1 MKPEIKSILYSFIP
15 GFILI
20 LLLSIIKYYEV
31 QTDTS
36 FASYGLFPRSIPDL
50 RGILFFP
57 LIHKDYDHLFSNAI
71 PLFILMAMLRY
82 FYREVSLKVF
92 LLTWILGGLWLWL
105 GGRPSYHI
113 GASGLVYGLS
123 SFIFFSGIWRRER
136 RMLAVSFIVVFL
148 YGGMVWGIFP
158 WFKETSW
165 EGHLFGGLA
174 GLLLSW
180 TYRKEGPQRTKYQ
193 WEDEP
198 NEFDEFENL
207 KMGEFEDLPMRE
219 TGLKMDEFEDV
230 ETDLSGGAAPD
241 REQKSPEGDGASR
254 KMGGSPYAGDRFEDG
269 TGEVSVL
276 KRGDDNES
284 GLKDGEEEM
293 KLEDGEELKES
304 EKVVGQDLFDLSSPK
319 ITYEYIEPKKD
330 EDRNRAGRQAG
341 ADDASSKD
349 SDKR

>member
-20 LLLSIIKYYEV
+20 LLLSMLKYYEV

-50 RGILFFP
+50 RGIILFP

-105 GGRPSYHI
+105 GGRASYHI

-123 SFIFFSGIWRRER
+123 SFIFFSGIWRKER

-180 TYRKEGPQRTKYQ
+180 VYRKEGPQRTKYQ

-198 NEFDEFENL
+198 DELDEFEN
-207 KMGEFEDLPMRE
+207 LPMRE
-219 TGLKMDEFEDV
+219 TGLKMGESPYTGDRFEDV
-230 ETDLSGGAAPD
+230 ETGLSGGAAPD
-241 REQKSPEGDGASR
+241 REQKSPAGDGASR
-254 KMGGSPYAGDRFEDG
+254 KM
-269 TGEVSVL
+269 
-276 KRGDDNES
+276 NES
-284 GLKDGEEEM
+284 PMSGD
-293 KLEDGEELKES
+293 KLDEVKFEELTKE
-304 EKVVGQDLFDLSSPK
+304 ETLKEGDELMEEDERLKKIVKAVRQDLFDLSSPK

-330 EDRNRAGRQAG
+330 GDTNST
-341 ADDASSKD
+341 DTSLKD
-349 SDKR
+349 SDKK